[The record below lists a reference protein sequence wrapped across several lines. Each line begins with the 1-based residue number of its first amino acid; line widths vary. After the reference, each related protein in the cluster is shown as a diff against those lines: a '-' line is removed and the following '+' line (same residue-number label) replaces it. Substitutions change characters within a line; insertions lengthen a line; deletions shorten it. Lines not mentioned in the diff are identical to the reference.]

1 METLEQMKERQRQQ
15 QQRRAVYKQQSKAI
29 VSAYQRVRKSK

>member
-1 METLEQMKERQRQQ
+1 METLEQMKERRRQQ

-29 VSAYQRVRKSK
+29 NNAVKRVRTK